1 MPVVLP
7 PDRFETHPVPV
18 TSLRLREL
26 RPTLPLPLTP
36 LIGRDS
42 RLRRSSL
49 SFAVTVRVS

>member
-36 LIGRDS
+36 LVGRGG
-42 RLRRSSL
+42 RLRKSL
-49 SFAVTVRVS
+49 LCSAVTVRVC